1 MSSSVQYLQDKVT
14 AAQQGAQGADAQT
27 SMLAAGD
34 LLHSMVVP
42 QPLATAV
49 PQRGVTIKYPQ
60 VVAGVF

>member
-1 MSSSVQYLQDKVT
+1 MSSSVQCLQDKVT

-34 LLHSMVVP
+34 LLHGVVLP
-42 QPLATAV
+42 QPRATAV

-60 VVAGVF
+60 VAAGVF

>member
-60 VVAGVF
+60 VAAGVF